1 MPESAIF
8 PALRC
13 RMGDWIY
20 YVTFMSCKDII
31 QWVRPTEEIYKSKY
45 LREWIQRDLIEKHAE
60 KIATYLQNQEER
72 MFNAI
77 FVGIYGGEP
86 RWGEIQISSTLAL
99 APFEVTDDQLD
110 NLSRS
115 VGILHFSGEEKLFA
129 IDGQHRVAGVKLAL
143 EQTENKNTLNE
154 DEITVILVGHKT
166 DQTGRVRTRRL
177 FTTLN
182 KTAKRV
188 SATDI
193 IALDEDNGAA
203 IVTRHMID
211 DFTLFREGKLIAFNP
226 TSNIGESDTDS
237 ITSVRTLYDMV
248 KTLAV
253 CVEGYSKKGFIDNRP
268 DDNLL
273 KSVYNFCCSY
283 WNLLKKTIPEYQEV
297 FLSNKISASAF
308 RQPDNN
314 HLLFRPVGQRAF
326 TEATA
331 YLIKNFGLGL
341 DESIKELSQANL
353 WLHFP
358 EWHYILW
365 NPIGKTM
372 IPTDK
377 NRIIAKS
384 HLLKMIER
392 DEFLTEKQSQNY
404 QEFMKSRDS
413 EISQTK

>member
-1 MPESAIF
+1 MPDSAIF

-20 YVTFMSCKDII
+20 YVTFMSFKDIS
-31 QWVRPTEEIYKSKY
+31 QWIRSTEEIYKSKR
-45 LREWIQRDLIEKHAE
+45 LSEWIQRALSGKHAKE
-60 KIATYLQNQEER
+60 IATYLQNQEER

-86 RWGEIQISSTLAL
+86 RWGEIQISSTLEL

-143 EQTENKNTLNE
+143 EQNKHPLND

-166 DQTGRVRTRRL
+166 DQTGRERTRRL

-188 SATDI
+188 SRTDI

-203 IVTRHMID
+203 IVTRRMID
-211 DFTLFREGKLIAFNP
+211 DFTLFQEGQLIAFNP
-226 TSNIGESDTDS
+226 TANISDSDLDS
-237 ITSVRTLYDMV
+237 ITSVITLYDVV

-253 CVEGYSKKGFIDNRP
+253 FAEGYSSKKGFIDNRP
-268 DDNLL
+268 DDKLL
-273 KSVYNFCCSY
+273 DSVYDFCCSY
-283 WNLLKKTIPEYQEV
+283 WNLLQEIIPEYQKV
-297 FLSNKISASAF
+297 FLSKKSASQF

-326 TEATA
+326 TEAIA

-341 DESIKELSQANL
+341 DESIKELAQADL

-358 EWHYILW
+358 KWHYILW

-372 IPTDK
+372 IPTEK
-377 NRIIAKS
+377 NKVIAKS
-384 HLLKMIER
+384 HLLKMIGR
-392 DEFLTEKQSQNY
+392 DEFLTPKQAQDY
-404 QEFMKSRDS
+404 QEFMDLRES
-413 EISQTK
+413 EVG

>member
-1 MPESAIF
+1 MPNSAIF

-20 YVTFMSCKDII
+20 YVTFMSCKDIT
-31 QWVRPTEEIYKSKY
+31 QWILPTEEIYKSKY
-45 LREWIQRDLIEKHAE
+45 LREWIQRAFIEKHA
-60 KIATYLQNQEER
+60 KQIATYLQNQEER

-86 RWGEIQISSTLAL
+86 QWGEIQVSPTLEL
-99 APFEVTDDQLD
+99 APFEVTEDQLD

-143 EQTENKNTLNE
+143 EQTPKKSPLHD

-166 DQTGRVRTRRL
+166 DQTGRERTRRL

-188 SATDI
+188 SRTDI

-203 IVTRHMID
+203 IVTRRMID
-211 DFTLFREGKLIAFNP
+211 DFTLFREGKLIAFP
-226 TSNIGESDTDS
+226 TANISEFDLDS
-237 ITSVRTLYDMV
+237 ITSVITLYDIV

-268 DDNLL
+268 DDKLL
-273 KSVYNFCCSY
+273 DSVYNFCCSY
-283 WNLLKKTIPEYQEV
+283 WSSLKKKIPEYQEV
-297 FLSNKISASAF
+297 FLANKISASAF

-326 TEATA
+326 TEATT
-331 YLIKNFGLGL
+331 YLIKKCSLGL
-341 DESIKELSQANL
+341 DEAIKELSQADL
-353 WLHFP
+353 WLQSST
-358 EWHYILW
+358 WHYLLW

-372 IPTDK
+372 ISTGK
-377 NRIIAKS
+377 NRSIAKS
-384 HLLKMIER
+384 HLLKIIGR
-392 DEFLTEKQSQNY
+392 DKFLTPKQSQDY
-404 QEFMKSRDS
+404 QEFMKSRES
-413 EISQTK
+413 EIR

>member
-1 MPESAIF
+1 MPDSAIF

-13 RMGDWIY
+13 RMGDWVY

-31 QWVRPTEEIYKSKY
+31 QWIRPTEEIYKRKY

-86 RWGEIQISSTLAL
+86 RWGEIQISSTLEL

-143 EQTENKNTLNE
+143 KKNKDLLKD

-166 DQTGRVRTRRL
+166 DQTGRERTRRL

-188 SATDI
+188 SNTDI

-203 IVTRHMID
+203 IVTRRMID
-211 DFTLFREGKLIAFNP
+211 DFTLFQERKLIAL
-226 TSNIGESDTDS
+226 TSTANISESDLYS
-237 ITSVRTLYDMV
+237 IIGVITLYDIV
-248 KTLAV
+248 KTLV
-253 CVEGYSKKGFIDNRP
+253 GCVAGTKGFTNNRP
-268 DDNLL
+268 DDDLL
-273 KSVYNFCCSY
+273 DSVYNFCCSY
-283 WNLLKKTIPEYQEV
+283 WNSLKKRIPEYQKV
-297 FLSNKISASAF
+297 FLSKKSASQF

-326 TEATA
+326 AEATT
-331 YLIKNFGLGL
+331 YLVKKCSLGL
-341 DESIKELSQANL
+341 DEAIKELSQADL
-353 WLHFP
+353 WLQSST
-358 EWHYILW
+358 WHYILW

-372 IPTDK
+372 ISTGK
-377 NRIIAKS
+377 NRGIAKS
-384 HLLKMIER
+384 HLLKMIGR
-392 DEFLTEKQSQNY
+392 DEFLTPKQSQDY
-404 QEFMKSRDS
+404 QEFMESRKS
-413 EISQTK
+413 EISEV

>member
-1 MPESAIF
+1 MPDSAIF

-13 RMGDWIY
+13 QMGDWIY
-20 YVTFMSCKDII
+20 YVTFMSFKDIF
-31 QWVRPTEEIYKSKY
+31 QWIRPTEEIYKSKR
-45 LREWIQRDLIEKHAE
+45 LSEWIQRALSGKHAKE
-60 KIATYLQNQEER
+60 IATYLQNQEER

-86 RWGEIQISSTLAL
+86 RWGEIQISSTLEL

-143 EQTENKNTLNE
+143 EQTRKKSPLND

-166 DQTGRVRTRRL
+166 DQTGRERTRRL

-188 SATDI
+188 SQTDI
-193 IALDEDNGAA
+193 IALDEDNGVA
-203 IVTRHMID
+203 IVTRRMIEE
-211 DFTLFREGKLIAFNP
+211 FALFRKGEMIAFNP
-226 TSNIGESDTDS
+226 TANISESDSDS
-237 ITSVRTLYDMV
+237 ITSVITLYDIV
-248 KTLAV
+248 KTLAG
-253 CVEGYSKKGFIDNRP
+253 CVDGYSKKGFIDNRP

-273 KSVYNFCCSY
+273 NSVYGFCCSY
-283 WNLLKKTIPEYQEV
+283 WDSLKKRIPEYQEV
-297 FLSNKISASAF
+297 FLSYKIPASTF

-326 TEATA
+326 TEATT
-331 YLIKNFGLGL
+331 YLIKKCGLGL
-341 DESIKELSQANL
+341 DEAIKELSQADL
-353 WLHFP
+353 WLQSP
-358 EWHYILW
+358 TWHYLLW

-372 IPTDK
+372 ISTGK
-377 NRIIAKS
+377 NRGIAKS
-384 HLLKMIER
+384 HLLKIIGR
-392 DEFLTEKQSQNY
+392 DKFLTPKQSQDY
-404 QEFMKSRDS
+404 QEFMKSREF
-413 EISQTK
+413 EIR

>member
-31 QWVRPTEEIYKSKY
+31 QWIRPTEEIYKSKY

-86 RWGEIQISSTLAL
+86 RWGEIQISPTLEL

-115 VGILHFSGEEKLFA
+115 VGVLHFSGEEKLFA
-129 IDGQHRVAGVKLAL
+129 IDGQHRVAGIKLAL
-143 EQTENKNTLNE
+143 EQTENKNPLNE

-166 DQTGRVRTRRL
+166 DQKGRERTRRL

-188 SATDI
+188 SNTDI

-203 IVTRHMID
+203 IVTRRMID
-211 DFTLFREGKLIAFNP
+211 DFTLFQEKKLIAL
-226 TSNIGESDTDS
+226 TSTANISESDLDS
-237 ITSVRTLYDMV
+237 LIGVITLYDIV
-248 KTLAV
+248 KTLV
-253 CVEGYSKKGFIDNRP
+253 GCVDGTRGFTNNRP
-268 DDNLL
+268 DDDLL
-273 KSVYNFCCSY
+273 DSVYDFCCSY
-283 WNLLKKTIPEYQEV
+283 WNSLKKRIPEYQKV
-297 FLSNKISASAF
+297 FLSQKSASQF

-326 TEATA
+326 AEATA
-331 YLIKNFGLGL
+331 YLFKKGRLGL
-341 DESIKELSQANL
+341 DEAIKELSQADL

-358 EWHYILW
+358 KWHYILW

-372 IPTDK
+372 ISIGK
-377 NRIIAKS
+377 NRGIAKS
-384 HLLKMIER
+384 HLLKMIGH
-392 DEFLTEKQSQNY
+392 DEFLTPKQAQDY
-404 QEFMKSRDS
+404 QEFMESRES
-413 EISQTK
+413 EISEV

>member
-1 MPESAIF
+1 MPKSAIF

-20 YVTFMSCKDII
+20 YVTFMSFKDIS
-31 QWVRPTEEIYKSKY
+31 QWIRPTEEIYKSKR
-45 LREWIQRDLIEKHAE
+45 LSEWIQRALSGKHAKE
-60 KIATYLQNQEER
+60 IATYLQNQEER

-86 RWGEIQISSTLAL
+86 RWGEIQISSSLEL

-143 EQTENKNTLNE
+143 EENKHLLSD

-166 DQTGRVRTRRL
+166 DQTGRERTRRL

-188 SATDI
+188 SRTDI

-203 IVTRHMID
+203 IVTRRMID
-211 DFTLFREGKLIAFNP
+211 DFTLFQKGQLIAFTP
-226 TSNIGESDTDS
+226 TANISDSDLDS
-237 ITSVRTLYDMV
+237 ITSVITLYDIV
-248 KTLAV
+248 KTLV
-253 CVEGYSKKGFIDNRP
+253 GCVDGTRGFTNNRP
-268 DDNLL
+268 DDDLL
-273 KSVYNFCCSY
+273 NSVYKFCCSY
-283 WNLLKKTIPEYQEV
+283 WDLLQKIIPEYQEV
-297 FLSNKISASAF
+297 FLSNKIPASTF

-331 YLIKNFGLGL
+331 YLIKNYSLGL
-341 DESIKELSQANL
+341 DEAIKELSQVDL
-353 WLHFP
+353 WLHSLK
-358 EWHYILW
+358 WHYILW

-372 IPTDK
+372 ISTAK
-377 NRIIAKS
+377 NRRIAKS
-384 HLLKMIER
+384 HLLNMIGC
-392 DEFLTEKQSQNY
+392 DEFLTPKQSQDY
-404 QEFMKSRDS
+404 QEFMESREA
-413 EISQTK
+413 EIG

>member
-1 MPESAIF
+1 
-8 PALRC
+8 
-13 RMGDWIY
+13 
-20 YVTFMSCKDII
+20 
-31 QWVRPTEEIYKSKY
+31 
-45 LREWIQRDLIEKHAE
+45 
-60 KIATYLQNQEER
+60 

-143 EQTENKNTLNE
+143 EQTENKNSLNE

-166 DQTGRVRTRRL
+166 DQTGRERTRRL

-188 SATDI
+188 SNTDI

-203 IVTRHMID
+203 IVTRRMID
-211 DFTLFREGKLIAFNP
+211 DFTLFREGKLIAF
-226 TSNIGESDTDS
+226 TSTANISESDLDS
-237 ITSVRTLYDMV
+237 ITGVITLYDIV
-248 KTLAV
+248 KTLAG
-253 CVEGYSKKGFIDNRP
+253 CVGDTRGFTNDRP
-268 DDNLL
+268 DDKLL
-273 KSVYNFCCSY
+273 NSVYNFCCSY
-283 WNLLKKTIPEYQEV
+283 WDLLQEIIPEYQKV
-297 FLSNKISASAF
+297 FLSNKIPASTF

-326 TEATA
+326 AEATT
-331 YLIKNFGLGL
+331 YLIKKCSFGL
-341 DESIKELSQANL
+341 DEAIKELSQADL

-358 EWHYILW
+358 KWHYILW

-372 IPTDK
+372 ISTAK
-377 NRIIAKS
+377 NRRIAKS
-384 HLLKMIER
+384 HLLKMIGR
-392 DEFLTEKQSQNY
+392 DEFLTPKQSQDY
-404 QEFMKSRDS
+404 QEFMESREA
-413 EISQTK
+413 EIG

>member
-1 MPESAIF
+1 MPDSAIF

-20 YVTFMSCKDII
+20 YVTFMSFKDIS
-31 QWVRPTEEIYKSKY
+31 QWIRPTEEIYKSKR
-45 LREWIQRDLIEKHAE
+45 LSEWIQRALSGKHAKE
-60 KIATYLQNQEER
+60 IATYLQNQEER

-86 RWGEIQISSTLAL
+86 RWGEIQISSTLEL

-143 EQTENKNTLNE
+143 EQNKHPLND

-166 DQTGRVRTRRL
+166 DQTGRERTRRL

-188 SATDI
+188 SRTDI

-203 IVTRHMID
+203 IVTRRMID
-211 DFTLFREGKLIAFNP
+211 DFTLFQEGQLIAFNP
-226 TSNIGESDTDS
+226 TANIGESDTDS
-237 ITSVRTLYDMV
+237 ITSVITLDDMV

-253 CVEGYSKKGFIDNRP
+253 CVKGYSKTGFIDNRP
-268 DDNLL
+268 DDDLL
-273 KSVYNFCCSY
+273 NSVYNFCCSY
-283 WNLLKKTIPEYQEV
+283 WDSLQKIIPEYQEV
-297 FLSNKISASAF
+297 FLYKKSASQF
-308 RQPDNN
+308 RQSDNN

-326 TEATA
+326 AEATA
-331 YLIKNFGLGL
+331 YLIKNYSLGL
-341 DESIKELSQANL
+341 DEAIKELSQVDL
-353 WLHFP
+353 WLHSL

-365 NPIGKTM
+365 NPIEKSM
-372 IPTDK
+372 ISRAK

-384 HLLKMIER
+384 YLLKMIGR
-392 DEFLTEKQSQNY
+392 DEFLTEKQSQDY
-404 QEFMKSRDS
+404 REFMESRKS
-413 EISQTK
+413 EIG

>member
-1 MPESAIF
+1 MSKSAIF

-13 RMGDWIY
+13 RMGDWFY
-20 YVTFMSCKDII
+20 YVTFMSFRDIKEWI
-31 QWVRPTEEIYKSKY
+31 HAPHEIHSSKK
-45 LREWIQRDLIEKHAE
+45 LSEWIQRELQLNHAQA
-60 KIATYLQNQEER
+60 IATYLATQPER
-72 MFNAI
+72 MFNAL
-77 FVGIYGGEP
+77 FVGIYDGEP
-86 RWGEIQISSTLAL
+86 QWGEIQVSSTLEL
-99 APFEVTDDQLD
+99 APFKVTDDQLD

-143 EQTENKNTLNE
+143 EQTPKKSPLND

-166 DQTGRVRTRRL
+166 DQTGRERTRRL

-188 SATDI
+188 SQTDI

-203 IVTRHMID
+203 IVTRRMID
-211 DFTLFREGKLIAFNP
+211 EFTLFRKGEMIAFNP
-226 TSNIGESDTDS
+226 TANIGESDIDS
-237 ITSVRTLYDMV
+237 ITSVITLYDVV

-268 DDNLL
+268 DDKLL
-273 KSVYNFCCSY
+273 DSVYNFCCSY
-283 WNLLKKTIPEYQEV
+283 WDLLQEIIPEYQKV
-297 FLSNKISASAF
+297 FLSKKSPSQF

-326 TEATA
+326 AEATA
-331 YLIKNFGLGL
+331 YLIKKCSLGL
-341 DESIKELSQANL
+341 DEAIKELSQADL

-358 EWHYILW
+358 KWHYILW

-372 IPTDK
+372 IPTAK
-377 NRIIAKS
+377 NRGIAKS
-384 HLLKMIER
+384 HLLKMIGH
-392 DEFLTEKQSQNY
+392 DEFLTPKQAQDY
-404 QEFMKSRDS
+404 QEFMESRES
-413 EISQTK
+413 EISEV